1 LTLKTLLWSRRL
13 FSLFVALAPVSFL
26 HGQSQPGGFT
36 LQQVLSAPFTSDL
49 VAAPAK
55 NRIAWVS
62 DSEGRHNLWV
72 AEPGANGWTA
82 HQLTHYAE
90 DDGLGVN
97 TPLWTADAEAIVY
110 ERGGS
115 SDDEAKPAPNP
126 AWLVKG
132 VTQQIWVVSL
142 AGGEPTL
149 IGDGHLP
156 AVSPDGKTVAFVR
169 DREIWTAQLDA
180 ARLGASDAK
189 PQQLLVTRG
198 DSSQLAWSPDGKKLA
213 FKSDRDD
220 HSFIVVYNFLSRAVM
235 YLDPSTDQD
244 QYPAWSPDSKRVA
257 FVRVPAKTDYFDAF
271 PERSGEPWSIH
282 VADAETGEGRAI
294 WRADEGQGSVF
305 YSTESDVQ
313 LMWLAGNRIVFPWER
328 DGWLH
333 LYSVAVD
340 GGTSALLTPGE
351 FEVDHVAES
360 PKGDAIVF
368 DSNQYGTDKADIDRR
383 HVWRIGF
390 ARDGAPT
397 APRQLT
403 SGPGIETKPVVTSDD
418 ETVAV
423 LRSDAK
429 LPIRAA
435 VIGTTGLV
443 DLAPQAI
450 PADFPA
456 ARLVTPR
463 QVIFSAA
470 DGLTIHGQLFVPPD
484 AKPGQRLPALV
495 FFHGGP
501 KRQMLLGWHYSGY
514 YANSYAMNQYMASR
528 GYIVLSVNY
537 RSGIG
542 YGLNFREAL
551 NFGTDGASEFNDAL
565 GAGLYLKSRSDV
577 DPARIGCWGGSY
589 GGYLTALALARA
601 SSLFAAGV
609 DFHGV
614 HNWLLE
620 FPTFSPGLDPQ
631 KLANFERKAFESSP
645 MASISTWR
653 SPVLLIQGDDDR
665 DVAFAE
671 TVQLAEAL
679 RKQKVDFEELIFPDE
694 IHAFLLHRDWLR
706 AYAAEADFFD
716 RKLKAAAR

>member
-1 LTLKTLLWSRRL
+1 MALRTLMRSRQPGALLVV
-13 FSLFVALAPVSFL
+13 FASLSYALAQTPAGS
-26 HGQSQPGGFT
+26 FT
-36 LQQVLSAPFTSDL
+36 LQQVMSAPFTSDL
-49 VAAPAK
+49 IAAPAK
-55 NRIAWVS
+55 NRVAWVA

-72 AEPGANGWTA
+72 AEPGAQGWTSR
-82 HQLTHYAE
+82 QLTHYTM

-97 TPLWTADAEAIVY
+97 TPQWTADAEAIVY
-110 ERGGS
+110 ELGGS

-132 VTQQIWVVSL
+132 VTQQIWVVPL
-142 AGGEPTL
+142 AGGEPRL
-149 IGDGHLP
+149 IGEGHRP

-169 DREIWTAQLDA
+169 DREIWTARLDA
-180 ARLGASDAK
+180 APIDAPGAK
-189 PQQLLVTRG
+189 PEQLLVTRG
-198 DSSQLAWSPDGKKLA
+198 DASELTWSPDGKKLA

-220 HSFIVVYNFLSRAVM
+220 HSFIAVFDFDRQAVM
-235 YLDPSTDQD
+235 YLDPSTDED
-244 QYPAWSPDSKRVA
+244 QNPNWSPDSKMVA
-257 FVRVPAKTDYFDAF
+257 FVRVPTQTDYFDAF
-271 PERSGEPWSIH
+271 PQRTGEPWSIH
-282 VADAETGEGRAI
+282 VADAVTGEGRAM
-294 WRADEGQGSVF
+294 WRADQGPGSVF
-305 YSTESDVQ
+305 HSTESDVQ
-313 LMWLAGNRIVFPWER
+313 LLWVAGNRIVFPWEK

-333 LYSVAVD
+333 LYAIGEA
-340 GGTSALLTPGE
+340 GGTPVLLTPGE
-351 FEVDHVAES
+351 FEVDHTAVA

-368 DSNQYGTDKADIDRR
+368 DSNQDDIDRR

-390 ARDGAPT
+390 AANGT
-397 APRQLT
+397 ATASQQLT
-403 SGPGIETKPVVTSDD
+403 SGTGIETKPVVTSDD
-418 ETVAV
+418 ETVVV
-423 LRSDAK
+423 LRSDAMV
-429 LPIRAA
+429 PIRAA
-435 VIGTTGLV
+435 VVQAGTLV

-450 PADFPA
+450 PADFPRA
-456 ARLVTPR
+456 LLVTPQ
-463 QVIFSAA
+463 QVVFSAA
-470 DGLTIHGQLFVPPD
+470 DGLTIHGQLFVPPN
-484 AKPGQRLPALV
+484 AKPDERLPAIV
-495 FFHGGP
+495 FFHGGS

-514 YANSYAMNQYMASR
+514 YSNAYAMNQYLASR

-551 NFGTDGASEFNDAL
+551 NFGTDGASEFNDVL
-565 GAGLYLKSRSDV
+565 GAGLYLRSRSDV

-601 SSLFAAGV
+601 SSLYAAGV

-631 KLANFERKAFESSP
+631 KLADFERKAFESSP

-665 DVAFAE
+665 DVAFSE

-679 RKQKVDFEELIFPDE
+679 RKQKVHFEELIFPDE

-716 RKLKAAAR
+716 RKLKAAQR